1 MGPPGRGVMS
11 AEHFQTILSA
21 DVRSSADGRTT
32 EWAPAGT
39 GSPRLTD
46 IWADGGESR
55 HRAWFTTS
63 PYAED
68 VVRIAARAVREQPM
82 DGITGDHPEKREQ
95 AALILD
101 ASADLVRRLALDS
114 AYDSRLTDQRWAE
127 MLANVRRE
135 AGDA

>member
-1 MGPPGRGVMS
+1 MS
-11 AEHFQTILSA
+11 AEHFETILSA

-127 MLANVRRE
+127 MLENLRRE